1 MENQG
6 NVSATGTVRIELYAL
21 TSLELQ
27 QLPTALELGEAVP
40 LAAANARVRLAP
52 GATTRVQIRGTVPSA
67 VVDAAAEQQTATVYV
82 FVLLTTN
89 EFR

>member
-40 LAAANARVRLAP
+40 LAAANARVRLVRPARRP
-52 GATTRVQIRGTVPSA
+52 ESRSEVPCRALWLTRPRNSKRPRSTCL
-67 VVDAAAEQQTATVYV
+67 
-82 FVLLTTN
+82 FC
-89 EFR
+89 